1 MPDPYA
7 EYRKLYGEPIQDDVS
22 DDPYAEY
29 RKLYGEESSTPT
41 IDYSGVE
48 PLTPRDPVGF
58 AGALGRGFASG
69 ATLGYW
75 ETHMPDD
82 MTTGE
87 LTGQV
92 IGELAGGLIPL
103 AGFSAITGGF
113 GAPVAGAARM
123 QKAYAL
129 LSKHKN
135 ASKII
140 GATSKLKTK
149 AKSAKK
155 STSHLTRKIN
165 QQTKIRDDAF
175 GKLTKI
181 KEEYVGELLKTGVP
195 KGRIKQA
202 LKTPVLGQSAGLI
215 GKAKPYQELIKTVAM
230 SKYGWQGAN
239 AVNKFVS
246 TGAAFAGTGFLRKRG
261 EGPFGELKLADRIK
275 GIPGDIWMGG
285 LFTAAG
291 LPSMRGVKGGAAMEG
306 IGLVALGA
314 AGDYLSGDP
323 NPEMSMAERVING
336 FGLLAFHGIQQGMT
350 NIGIKDKMFK
360 SLLDMNYPRTEAY
373 SLVYSNQKVN
383 DVIKKGRIEAKKEGV
398 IYKHKTEKDKFISIV
413 EMTPAREGQAAEIVV
428 KDLTTDTVRPYE
440 GKTLAEA
447 KNKIGR
453 FYDRLD
459 PTSEAMYNDIP
470 PELKK
475 NIDFKN
481 KMKDELPG
489 KEIPKETEE
498 VVKRRD
504 EIGKERTQINNKLK
518 TASEKSAVELK
529 ERLESLSA
537 EETSLKA
544 NPLWK
549 KFNAKKQSLKK
560 ELSKSGYGDW
570 DTVALIKAFHPSKK
584 ISGKNVSK
592 ALDNLTVSEIERV
605 RKFNKG
611 QPSSRLYE
619 LGLGFAPDN
628 YISKSDSKFHN
639 ILNIAREKL
648 LNPIFTFR
656 FLGKRAGNILA
667 DKLEKFEMFR
677 TGVMGEF
684 AKFGHDL
691 ELELKNHDIKMSEVM
706 KYMHIMRDGKY
717 EKQRQSKEYK
727 EFEKKLE
734 DIKILEKE
742 GETIPETNLLSV
754 VREMQEGFFDS
765 MSKILMSS
773 NSWVFTTGK
782 DGKIKSDRFNKIVNS
797 KGKEIELIDMNK
809 NPELHFAQ
817 MDSFLEFV
825 KHKEVT
831 DVIPK
836 NAKIKKDGT
845 WTTVKA
851 DRKKSKSYYE
861 PGYSPRVITDRFIEL
876 SGVLNKDKGLDRA
889 IRDLMDKPEIK
900 NLDIPETRKYEI
912 ARQQLN
918 DIINMRG
925 PQRVYGA
932 QFRRIAD
939 LPTHYYLKKTGPD
952 WMPDNVEIIQTKNIY
967 KPDGSLYK
975 KGDKITERGVSGKD
989 KKVVIDEVVPVYE
1002 TDYNVVLKKYS
1013 DNISH
1018 STASHHA
1025 YGKKE
1030 VSGFYWKKLTEDL
1043 GLETNDRSYAEYAS
1057 KAVKGQLYGEV
1068 STQVSKILRPI
1079 TRASA
1084 LVGLSFPTSGFKNIM
1099 LGQTM
1104 NWSVF
1109 TTRGMINTMGKLLSG
1124 GLYKSEAD
1132 YARGSGY
1139 IYQGSH
1145 NLYLS
1150 KKPFSNI
1157 PWLKKIAENAGFMKT
1172 TEAFNRI
1179 FSSTLGKFE
1188 LQNHIDNVAGVKNM
1202 YTKGLSQ
1209 GTSRQ
1214 ILIDVFGFNGNQVKD
1229 MVNRRLNAKDGQS
1242 IFTPQEY
1249 KKASYRAQ
1257 LVTQGAGSLPYVPLW
1272 MSKPWAKPL
1281 TLFYRVAYRM
1291 TEATAQNIIKPIIV
1305 DGNMIPAMKYMTGVT
1320 GTGFALYQF
1329 YDWVLGEERRNQFK
1343 SMPSNMLDYF
1353 MKGEGLG
1360 IFSNAFD
1367 EYGGVVDS
1375 YVPVI
1380 YRNTKDFIDML
1391 VNASGELMRGEPE
1404 FAAKEIGDGLGS
1416 IIAAYNGWK
1425 RVIDY
1430 HTEDTQKKFK
1440 ESRRRQTQF
1449 LDAFYP
1455 KEPLNKDYDD
1465 AVTSKS
1471 AHYRAIRDSFWIDSS
1486 KRRAQMY
1493 YAALH
1498 YITHTLMAD
1507 GLRQGSARKEARIR
1521 LKNTMA
1527 RLRPIPT
1534 SWRKKVGRTGQSKY
1548 REYYSKL
1555 SEEDRK
1561 KEDGLDSLYLIQRRE
1576 LYQAINEYKKL
1587 YDTDIY

>member
-1 MPDPYA
+1 MANPFLEYLNLSGQDTNISSTTDPFSEYA
-7 EYRKLYGEPIQDDVS
+7 RLV
-22 DDPYAEY
+22 
-29 RKLYGEESSTPT
+29 EESQQSATP
-41 IDYSGVE
+41 DYEGVE

-58 AGALGRGFASG
+58 AGALGRGIVSG
-69 ATLGYW
+69 ATLGYV

-87 LTGQV
+87 LSGQV
-92 IGELAGGLIPL
+92 IGELAGGLVPL
-103 AGFSAITGGF
+103 LGVSAVTGGF

-123 QKAYAL
+123 KKAYDL
-129 LSKHKN
+129 LK
-135 ASKII
+135 KIKE
-140 GATSKLKTK
+140 TSGVIAKSEKLKKAATVVKETK
-149 AKSAKK
+149 KRDKY
-155 STSHLTRKIN
+155 
-165 QQTKIRDDAF
+165 IRSL
-175 GKLTKI
+175 GKI
-181 KEEYVGELLKTGVP
+181 KEEYIGELIKTGVP

-202 LKTPVLGQSAGLI
+202 LKTPVLGQSSGLI
-215 GKAKPYQELIKTVAM
+215 GKSEQYQKLIKTVAN

-246 TGAAFAGTGFLRKRG
+246 TGAAFAGTGVLRKRG
-261 EGPFGELKLADRIK
+261 EGTFGELKMADRIK

-291 LPSMRGVKGGAAMEG
+291 LPSMRGVKGGGVIEG
-306 IGLVALGA
+306 VGLLGLGA
-314 AGDYLSGDP
+314 YGDYLSGAP
-323 NPEMSMAERVING
+323 NPEMTLPERMVHG
-336 FGLLAFHGIQQGMT
+336 LGLLAFHGIQQGMT

-360 SLLDMNYPRTEAY
+360 ALIDMNIPRTEAY
-373 SLVYSNQKVN
+373 SLAYSTKEVN
-383 DVIKKGRIEAKKEGV
+383 DILKKGRIEAKKEGV

-413 EMTPAREGQAAEIVV
+413 ETTPAKEKEPAEILV
-428 KDLTTDTVRPYE
+428 KDLTTNTLIPYK

-447 KNKIGR
+447 KNKIRR

-470 PELKK
+470 QALKK

-489 KEIPKETEE
+489 KEIPKETQE

-504 EIGKERTQINNKLK
+504 EIGKERAQINKKLK
-518 TASEKSAVELK
+518 TASEKSSIKLK

-537 EETSLKA
+537 EESSLKA
-544 NPLWK
+544 NPLWR
-549 KFNAKKQSLKK
+549 KFNAKKQALKK

-592 ALDNLTVSEIERV
+592 ALDNLTVSQIERM
-605 RKFNKG
+605 RKFNKS

-619 LGLGFAPDN
+619 LGLFPDN

-656 FLGKRAGNILA
+656 FLGKRAGDILA
-667 DKLEKFEMFR
+667 NKLEKFEMYR
-677 TGVMGEF
+677 TGVMGDF
-684 AKFGHDL
+684 AKFNSDL
-691 ELELKNHDIKMSEVM
+691 KIELDKYGIKMSEVM

-734 DIKILEKE
+734 DIKVVEE
-742 GETIPETNLLSV
+742 GGKTVPETNLLSV
-754 VREMQEGFFDS
+754 VQNMQEGFFDS
-765 MSKILMSS
+765 MAKILMSS
-773 NSWVFTTGK
+773 NSWVFTTSK
-782 DGKIKSDRFNKIVNS
+782 SGKIKSDRFNKIVNS
-797 KGKEIELIDMNK
+797 KGKEIEIVDMNK

-825 KHKEVT
+825 KNKGVT

-836 NAKIKKDGT
+836 NAKKRKDGT

-989 KKVVIDEVVPVYE
+989 KKVVIEEVVPVYE
-1002 TDYNVVLKKYS
+1002 TDYNLVLKKYS

-1025 YGKKE
+1025 YGTKE
-1030 VSGFYWKKLTEDL
+1030 APGFYWKKLTEDL
-1043 GLETNDRSYAEYAS
+1043 GLETKDRYYEEYAS
-1057 KAVKGQLYGEV
+1057 KAIKGQLYGEAA
-1068 STQVSKILRPI
+1068 TPTSKILRPI

-1145 NLYLS
+1145 DLYLS
-1150 KKPFSNI
+1150 KKPFSKVK
-1157 PWLKKIAENAGFMKT
+1157 WLQKIAENAGFMKT

-1202 YTKGLSQ
+1202 YTKGVSQ
-1209 GTSRQ
+1209 GTSKQ

-1249 KKASYRAQ
+1249 KQATYRAQ

-1291 TEATAQNIIKPIIV
+1291 TEATSQNVIKPIIV
-1305 DGNMIPAMKYMTGVT
+1305 EGNMIPAMKYMTGVT

-1343 SMPSNMLDYF
+1343 SMPSNMLDFF

-1380 YRNTKDFIDML
+1380 YRNTKDFINML
-1391 VNASGELMRGEPE
+1391 VNASGELVRGEPE

-1425 RVIDY
+1425 RVADRV
-1430 HTEDTQKKFK
+1430 TGDTQKKFK

-1471 AHYRAIRDSFWIDSS
+1471 AYYKAIRDSFWIDDS
-1486 KRRAQMY
+1486 KKRAQMY

-1498 YITHTLMAD
+1498 YLTHTLMAD

-1561 KEDGLDSLYLIQRRE
+1561 KEDELDSLYLIQRRE

-1587 YDTDIY
+1587 YDTEIY